1 VAGLREG
8 RVVVVGG
15 SIAGLLAARAVAQ
28 QAASVVVLERERL
41 TDSVEPRG
49 HVPQG
54 RHLHLLLSAGLDL
67 LSDWFPGI
75 EDELESRGAVRV
87 DGHRAWVHQ
96 GGAYRARGDWGRPV
110 LCLTRP
116 LLEYVVRAR
125 VAAIPG
131 LTV

>member
-1 VAGLREG
+1 MAAVREG

-15 SIAGLLAARAVAQ
+15 SMAGLLAARAVAQ
-28 QAASVVVLERERL
+28 QAASVVVLERELL
-41 TDSVEPRG
+41 TDVVAPRG

-87 DGHRAWVHQ
+87 DGHQAWFHQ
-96 GGAYRARGDWGRPV
+96 GGAYRARGN
-110 LCLTRP
+110 
-116 LLEYVVRAR
+116 
-125 VAAIPG
+125 
-131 LTV
+131 